1 MILVDTNVWSETL
14 KSPCEPRVAN
24 WLQIN
29 REQLW
34 LSVIVIAEI
43 RQGVELPKA
52 AAKRPKL
59 EAWLNWLEANNQT
72 RILDFDSECA
82 HVFGALLARRN
93 NEANMLDVQIAAQAI
108 ANRLP
113 VATRNVKD
121 FAWTGVRLVN
131 PWEG

>member
-14 KSPCEPRVAN
+14 KSPPDESVER
-24 WLQIN
+24 WLQDN
-29 REQLW
+29 RDQLW

-59 EAWLNWLEANNQT
+59 EAWLNWLEANNRA
-72 RILDFDSECA
+72 RILDFDTECG
-82 HVFGALLARRN
+82 HVFGGLLARRS
-93 NEANMLDVQIAAQAI
+93 NEATLLDIQIAAQALAYQI
-108 ANRLP
+108 P

>member
-1 MILVDTNVWSETL
+1 VILVDTNVWSETL
-14 KSPCEPRVAN
+14 KSPPDARVER
-24 WLQIN
+24 WLHDN
-29 REQLW
+29 RDQLW

-59 EAWLNWLEANNQT
+59 EAWLNWLEANNQA
-72 RILDFDSECA
+72 RVLNFDAECG
-82 HVFGALLARRN
+82 HVFGALLARRS
-93 NEANMLDVQIAAQAI
+93 NEANLLDIQIAAQAI
-108 ANRLP
+108 AYQIP

>member
-1 MILVDTNVWSETL
+1 LILVDTNVWSETL
-14 KSPCEPRVAN
+14 KSPCNARAAQ
-24 WLQIN
+24 WLQKHSN
-29 REQLW
+29 QTW

-52 AAKRPKL
+52 AKKRPQL
-59 EAWLNWLEANNQT
+59 EAWLNWLETNNQQ
-72 RILDFDSECA
+72 RILNFDAECG

-93 NEANMLDVQIAAQAI
+93 SETNLLDIQIAAQAI
-108 ANRLP
+108 AYRIP

-121 FAWTGVRLVN
+121 FAWTGVKLVN